1 MSKKICL
8 FFTVLFLTIFC
19 FIGCSDL
26 INIKTHTDIKFDLDL
41 SKIIK
46 STRNNEELLEDD
58 STKLTQE
65 FELKVSLYNA
75 NNFNVETQDVKNL
88 LLITENRLKIN
99 DGIAYIRFENVT
111 VGMNVIILVDL
122 YEVSY
127 SDDEL
132 TENLDLIYSGSSSV
146 FSVKQDFN
154 KVNIVLKK
162 VQNDEE
168 IGDDEIPNEDSS
180 EDNNQSNKPD
190 EEGDSVVE
198 PEVPIILN
206 QPENVLKVFAT
217 EAESNGIKNAQLS
230 CSAFVTDGGTL
241 SFDWY
246 YVDEDENL
254 WISEDDTETTNN
266 IGKTST
272 ITVNSN
278 LGETKRFYCVVTN
291 TIGDKFVTV
300 QSNLITVAFVVGK
313 FDSFSAKYIGEYE
326 FYGLDSNKILENIE
340 ITEYYKDEYDNI
352 ATLTYKNP
360 SVEKYDCKISAGF
373 ESYIGYVPFIITE
386 LSLNKTK
393 EITIPVKYQLDVDNL
408 DLEFWYNKDDNQ
420 NSIKFTESP
429 TASNYTIE
437 VPQYFTTFYCIY
449 NDESIPTHI
458 KDTKSEK
465 ADGVY
470 SALNI
475 NDYAKFSVLS
485 KDDNVSL
492 KNGAVLDDV
501 GQFTYQ
507 VKISSNSGS
516 DGWIISD
523 SDSKEIILRILPWQI
538 NFTAEDGT
546 SVSINNIEIGKSYIL
561 NVSNTVWP
569 SSVAKPQILLSG
581 DGVSSEAN
589 NSSYLFTLSDSGS
602 SVISAS
608 IPDSE
613 TIIAITEIHIV
624 NVSVYVEVDGLT
636 YALVNNKDTLYIY
649 NENGLSIFRDIVN
662 GTLSENISV
671 LANTA
676 GNSNKSFIKNS
687 SVSDINAV
695 LESNLT
701 ISDNWIPIGMYS
713 NIASNAKPYS
723 GTFNGNGK
731 TITFDNL
738 TYDSD
743 IYSSGLFQSLSGT
756 VHNLVIDGSIN
767 RSETGYI
774 GSIAGYLD
782 GGSIEYCVNNANVQ
796 NGSSAGTGGI
806 VGYVSTGG
814 SIIGCVNMNSV
825 SSDSF
830 TMVGGIVGSTSGT
843 AQLSLT
849 KCINLGKISGSSMV
863 SGILGNS
870 TSSNVILS
878 NSINLG
884 EISATNQ
891 SSGYSSGITTPSE
904 NYTIST
910 SINIGE
916 IIGYQ
921 SGAISST
928 SKGTYSKN
936 YYDETINT
944 NVVDSSRDG
953 INGKSTTE
961 LCSLTS
967 SDLSSEWLFFEN
979 GACYPLPNIVDNLPV
994 GNDVTPVWE
1003 QIVYMAQRLINDGI
1017 FVSLPTYPDIEGLS
1031 NPEIDG
1037 SFVTFTVENIYES
1050 YEWYVDDLLQDSSD
1064 YIFTLDTDNML
1075 GGIYSIM
1082 LIVTDVDGNHF
1093 SAEYQLEIRK

>member
-8 FFTVLFLTIFC
+8 FFSVLFVAIFC
-19 FIGCSDL
+19 FVGCSNF
-26 INIKTHTDIKFDLDL
+26 INLKTQTDIKIDLDL

-46 STRNNEELLEDD
+46 STRNDD
-58 STKLTQE
+58 SSTITQE
-65 FELKVSLYNA
+65 FVLKVSLYNA
-75 NNFNVETQDVKNL
+75 NNFNEETQDKQNI
-88 LLITENRLKIN
+88 LLITENQVQIN
-99 DGIAYIRFENVT
+99 NGIASIRFDNVT
-111 VGMNVIILVDL
+111 VGMNVVIFADL
-122 YEVSY
+122 YELFY

-132 TENLDLIYSGSSSV
+132 TETLNLIYSGGSSV
-146 FSVKQDFN
+146 FTVKQDFN
-154 KVNIVLKK
+154 KVNVVLKK

-168 IGDDEIPNEDSS
+168 IGDDEIPNEDGSD
-180 EDNNQSNKPD
+180 DNNQSNKPD
-190 EEGDSVVE
+190 DEVDSVVE
-198 PEVPIILN
+198 PEIPTILN
-206 QPENVLKVFAT
+206 QPENILKVFAT
-217 EAESNGIKNAQLS
+217 QTESNGIKNAQLS

-241 SFDWY
+241 SFDWFY
-246 YVDEDENL
+246 IDQDDNL
-254 WISEDDTETTNN
+254 WLKKDDSEITNET
-266 IGKTST
+266 GKTST
-272 ITVNSN
+272 ISVDAN
-278 LGETKRFYCVVTN
+278 LGETKIFYCVISN
-291 TIGDKFVTV
+291 TLGDKVVSINSNLVTV
-300 QSNLITVAFVVGK
+300 SCVVGEL
-313 FDSFSAKYIGEYE
+313 DSFTAKYTGDYE
-326 FYGLDSNKILENIE
+326 IYGLDSNKILENIE
-340 ITEYYKDEYDNI
+340 ITEYYKDEFGNV
-352 ATLTYKNP
+352 AKLTYKNP
-360 SVEKYDCKISAGF
+360 SVEKYTCKISTGF
-373 ESYIGYVPFIITE
+373 ESYIGYVPFSITE

-393 EITIPVKYQLDVDNL
+393 EITIPVKYQLDVDNI

-429 TASNYTIE
+429 ADSNYTIE
-437 VPQYFTTFYCIY
+437 VPQYFTTFYCNY

-470 SALNI
+470 SAFNI

-485 KDDNVSL
+485 ENDNVSL
-492 KNGAVLDDV
+492 KNGVVLDDV

-546 SVSINNIEIGKSYIL
+546 TVSINNIEIGKPYIL
-561 NVSNTVWP
+561 NVSNAVWP
-569 SSVAKPQILLSG
+569 SSVAKPQILLTG
-581 DGVSSEAN
+581 DGVSNEAN

-613 TIIAITEIHIV
+613 IIIAITEIHIV
-624 NVSVYVEVDGLT
+624 NVPVYVEVDGLT
-636 YALVNNKDTLYIY
+636 YSLVNNKDTLYIY

-671 LANTA
+671 LANTT
-676 GNSNKSFIKNS
+676 GNSNKSFTKNS

-701 ISDNWIPIGMYS
+701 ISDNWIPIGIYS
-713 NIASNAKPYS
+713 NIASNSKPYS

-731 TITFDNL
+731 TITFDNF

-756 VHNLVIDGSIN
+756 VHNLVIDGSIK

-782 GGSIEYCVNNANVQ
+782 GGSIEYCVNNATVQ

-825 SSDSF
+825 SSVSF
-830 TMVGGIVGSTSGT
+830 TMVGGIVGSTSAT

-878 NSINLG
+878 NSMNLG

-891 SSGYSSGITTPSE
+891 SSGYSSGITTPSA

-928 SKGTYSKN
+928 SIGTYSKN

-944 NVVDSSRDG
+944 NVVDSLKDE

-979 GACYPLPNIVDNLPV
+979 GSCYPLPNIVDNLPL
-994 GNDVTPVWE
+994 GNDVPTVWE

-1017 FVSLPTYPDIEGLS
+1017 FVTLPTYLDIEGLQS
-1031 NPEIDG
+1031 PKIID
-1037 SFVTFTVENIYES
+1037 STVTFTVENIYES
-1050 YEWYVDDLLQDSSD
+1050 YEWYVDDVLQDSSD
-1064 YIFTLDTDNML
+1064 YIFTVNTDDML

-1082 LIVTDVDGNHF
+1082 LIVTNVDGNTY
-1093 SAEYQLEIRK
+1093 SAEYQLEIQK